1 MASMK
6 DVARLASVSESTVS
20 RVLNQSLPVEQ
31 DTRLRVQDAI
41 RKLNYRPNL
50 LAKGLRNRSGKLIGL
65 VVPEIVHHTFASFIQ
80 FIEESVVA
88 RGCGLILGNHKNN
101 PELEESFIDDLIRRN
116 VDGIIFS
123 RVSDESRVMRLINQT
138 GIPVVVI
145 DRAVEQEEVAS
156 VVLDNHG
163 PVCSQGSISG
173 SAGHRKI
180 ACVTGPLKISLCRE
194 RLAGLD
200 RSPGAVSDQRR
211 GGLDFRRRLQVRV
224 RISGRPG
231 ALHSPPRYN
240 RGLGAERSHGRRGP
254 EVPPGTWQVRSTRGF
269 PYGHGRHQPCPDDHS
284 FPYHGCSALFRD
296 LRKGGR
302 FVASSKKWRWVED
315 RKGRHQARPCRA
327 GLDGVSLM
335 FFAQSIAQSF
345 AERPAPKGG
354 KRSAQVPRN
363 RARNHDGLH
372 FQRHETGGNP

>member
-123 RVSDESRVMRLINQT
+123 RVSDESRVMRLIEC
-138 GIPVVVI
+138 
-145 DRAVEQEEVAS
+145 DRHTRRCHRSRGGA
-156 VVLDNHG
+156 G
-163 PVCSQGSISG
+163 GSG
-173 SAGHRKI
+173 
-180 ACVTGPLKISLCRE
+180 
-194 RLAGLD
+194 
-200 RSPGAVSDQRR
+200 QRR
-211 GGLDFRRRLQVRV
+211 
-224 RISGRPG
+224 
-231 ALHSPPRYN
+231 
-240 RGLGAERSHGRRGP
+240 
-254 EVPPGTWQVRSTRGF
+254 
-269 PYGHGRHQPCPDDHS
+269 
-284 FPYHGCSALFRD
+284 
-296 LRKGGR
+296 
-302 FVASSKKWRWVED
+302 
-315 RKGRHQARPCRA
+315 A
-327 GLDGVSLM
+327 G
-335 FFAQSIAQSF
+335 
-345 AERPAPKGG
+345 
-354 KRSAQVPRN
+354 
-363 RARNHDGLH
+363 
-372 FQRHETGGNP
+372 